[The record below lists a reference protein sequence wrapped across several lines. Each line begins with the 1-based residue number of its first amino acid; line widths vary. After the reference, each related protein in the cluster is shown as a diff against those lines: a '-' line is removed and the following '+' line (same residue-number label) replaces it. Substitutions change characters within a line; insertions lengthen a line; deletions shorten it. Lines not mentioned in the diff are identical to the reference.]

1 MMLHKICVVSAVLA
15 ILAAQARADSSR
27 ATSLTSAEPAKGL
40 AEVRVGGD
48 ARVEEEAI
56 RSHLSSSPGE
66 PLNEEAVDKDIR
78 AVYAMGFFSN
88 VEARLSEENGRTV
101 LTYWVYERPL
111 IRELRIEGN
120 KGLAKEDLE
129 NALKIHPH
137 TILNPMKIRRGI
149 EEAKKAY
156 EKKGR
161 GHHVS
166 DRGVRHR

>member
-78 AVYAMGFFSN
+78 SVYGMGF
-88 VEARLSEENGRTV
+88 
-101 LTYWVYERPL
+101 
-111 IRELRIEGN
+111 
-120 KGLAKEDLE
+120 
-129 NALKIHPH
+129 
-137 TILNPMKIRRGI
+137 
-149 EEAKKAY
+149 
-156 EKKGR
+156 
-161 GHHVS
+161 
-166 DRGVRHR
+166 